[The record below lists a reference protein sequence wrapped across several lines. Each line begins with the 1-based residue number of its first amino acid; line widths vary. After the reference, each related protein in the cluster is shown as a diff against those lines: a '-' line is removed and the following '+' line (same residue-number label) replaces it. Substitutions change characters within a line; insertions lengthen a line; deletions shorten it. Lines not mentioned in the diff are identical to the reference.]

1 MVGKTILILENL
13 ITLLTG
19 VRHIVLMDVSD
30 MYPQIVGALKS
41 LSTIMT
47 LKIWKE
53 RKKSQERIYLV

>member
-1 MVGKTILILENL
+1 MIGQTILILENL

-19 VRHIVLMDVSD
+19 VRHIVLVNISYMH
-30 MYPQIVGALKS
+30 PQMVGALES

-53 RKKSQERIYLV
+53 KKVVTEFI

>member
-30 MYPQIVGALKS
+30 MDPQIVGALKS

>member
-1 MVGKTILILENL
+1 MIGQTILILENL

-19 VRHIVLMDVSD
+19 VRHIVLVDVSD
-30 MYPQIVGALKS
+30 MDLQIVGSLKS

-53 RKKSQERIYLV
+53 KKVVTEFI

>member
-1 MVGKTILILENL
+1 MIGQTILILENL

-19 VRHIVLMDVSD
+19 VRHIVLVDVSD
-30 MYPQIVGALKS
+30 MDLQIVGSLKS

-53 RKKSQERIYLV
+53 KA

>member
-1 MVGKTILILENL
+1 MIGQTILILENL

-19 VRHIVLMDVSD
+19 VRHIVLVDVSD
-30 MYPQIVGALKS
+30 MDLQIVGSLKS

-53 RKKSQERIYLV
+53 KASKEFI

>member
-1 MVGKTILILENL
+1 MIGQTILILENL

-19 VRHIVLMDVSD
+19 VRHIVLVDVSD
-30 MYPQIVGALKS
+30 MDLQIVGSLKS

-53 RKKSQERIYLV
+53 KSSKEFI